1 MGLFLD
7 TAFGFPTVLFTPLL
21 IVVALYWLFVV
32 FGATDS
38 EVLDSVDDSG
48 DAVGLSALMGRVGL
62 TGPKASV
69 EGGGPSHAQRPAGD
83 GGRRVGLG
91 RVPVTV
97 ALSMLVC
104 VAWFVSMMGSI
115 VTSFLGTV
123 STPLLIALGAVVLL
137 IAVVAAWAVTSGVV
151 MSVQRFLPERR
162 GDSKHELVGRTC
174 TIRIGEASEGFGQ
187 AEITT
192 AGGAAISIPVRTTG
206 GEVLPV
212 GSTALIFEHS
222 TEDDLFLVT
231 HFDAAL
237 DPGQG

>member
-1 MGLFLD
+1 MGLFLS

-21 IVVALYWLFVV
+21 VVTVVYWLFVV
-32 FGATDS
+32 AGAADS
-38 EVLDSVDDSG
+38 EMLDSVDDSG
-48 DAVGLSALMGRVGL
+48 DAVGLSAMMGRAGL
-62 TGPKASV
+62 
-69 EGGGPSHAQRPAGD
+69 D
-83 GGRRVGLG
+83 
-91 RVPVTV
+91 RVPATV

-115 VTSFLGTV
+115 VTSFLGTT

-137 IAVVAAWAVTSGVV
+137 IALVAAWAVTSGLV
-151 MSVQRFLPERR
+151 MSVQRFLPRRR

-174 TIRIGEASEGFGQ
+174 TIRIGEASGGFGQ

-192 AGGAAISIPVRTTG
+192 AGGASISIPVRTTG

-237 DPGQG
+237 DPGQS